1 MSKVAVLMTCHNR
14 VETTLKCLDGL
25 AANAENETVDVWLVD
40 DGSTDGTSERVKSW
54 HRQNADV
61 VNLTVVAGSG
71 NLYWAKGMALAWRSA
86 AISDYD
92 FYLWLNDDV
101 ALYPEALS
109 GLLNDYRKVGGV
121 IVGACC
127 EPGGGAISYG
137 ATDAMDRKI
146 VPKGTPQKAD
156 GWLNGNFVL
165 VPREVYRKVGMI
177 SDEYTHARADY
188 DYAERLKRTG
198 IPFYSSSKFVGE
210 CHYEFDAKI
219 RGKSLWQR
227 IRLLW
232 RPGYWN
238 LHDLWLIRSRYHG
251 KLRAL
256 VSCVHLIVI
265 AVRYKSK

>member
-1 MSKVAVLMTCHNR
+1 MSMIAVLMTCHNR

-25 AANAENETVDVWLVD
+25 AANVKGETVDVWLVD
-40 DGSTDGTSERVKSW
+40 DGSTDGTSERAKAW
-54 HRQNADV
+54 HRQNADR

-71 NLYWAKGMALAWRSA
+71 NLYWAKGMALAWRLA
-86 AISDYD
+86 AVSDYD

-101 ALYPEALS
+101 VLYRGALS
-109 GLLNDYRKVGGV
+109 GLLNDYRKIGGV

-137 ATDAMDRKI
+137 ATDAMDGKI
-146 VPKGTPQKAD
+146 IPNGSPQRAD

-165 VPREVYRKVGMI
+165 VPKEVYQKVGMI

-188 DYAERLKRTG
+188 DYAERLKRVG

-219 RGKSLWQR
+219 CGKSLWQR
-227 IRLLW
+227 IQLLW

-256 VSCVHLIVI
+256 VSCVHLLVI
-265 AVRYKSK
+265 AVRHKAK